1 MFYLLIGEP
10 WLGFTL
16 QTQFFH
22 MLVCI
27 SRKGPRKQE
36 FPKDAK
42 KIGWLGDGGNGSFKD
57 GKVTHNGGVGLLTE
71 NYVIK

>member
-1 MFYLLIGEP
+1 
-10 WLGFTL
+10 
-16 QTQFFH
+16 

-36 FPKDAK
+36 FPKNAK
-42 KIGWLGDGGNGSFKD
+42 KMGWLGDGGNGSFKD